1 MVACGNWEAALL
13 DRDVFD
19 ELRQCSI
26 SERKLGC
33 VRTEE
38 LKMQAAISAA
48 SWVVGK
54 ALAPVTDGLLEAW
67 AASAG
72 LGPNVDA
79 LKVELLY
86 VQAMLENA
94 QGREI
99 RGPALKELLHKLR
112 QLAYSAEDVLD
123 ELDYF
128 RIQDELD
135 GTYEATDVDVRGVRK
150 LSSCARHTVRAVGK
164 FFPCCSSAP
173 PDPNPFM
180 PAPKLEFPRVEISK
194 RMKDIVDELKPLCTK
209 VSTILNLDLLDSNR
223 SIVQDIAAALLTDR
237 GHTPFFLPKNIPKSR
252 PTTTSE
258 ISEPKFYGR
267 HKETAKI
274 IHDITNG
281 SYSRNDL
288 TVVPIAGL
296 GGMGKTTFAQH
307 IYKQVE
313 KYFEAKIWICVSVS
327 FSVGRL
333 TKEIAESIPRVQHE
347 ESGAPEKLIEQR
359 LKSKRLLLVLDD
371 IWNCGDIDEWN
382 RLLAPLRKAQTKGN
396 IILVT
401 TRSPAIAQM
410 VKSKTADTIELKGL
424 DDESFWNLF
433 IACVFDNEESKNK
446 LLLDIGRE
454 IVKRLKGSPLAVKTV
469 GRILRNHLDADH
481 WERVLKSKEWE
492 LQTGDH
498 DIMPALKLSYDYLP
512 FHLQQCF
519 SFCSLFPEDYKFF
532 AKELIHLW
540 IGLDI
545 IHSDGSQNKSIE
557 DIGLQY
563 LMDLVDYGFFKENEI
578 DGSPFYIIHDLLH
591 DLGLKVASH
600 ECLSM
605 DRNNMGS
612 MEIWPS
618 VRHLSI
624 IVNGAD
630 DSDGIIARN
639 FITGLRILKKKL
651 KIEKLRTFMVFGK
664 TDESFTDFMS
674 GFITKA
680 NGLRVLHLSCWC
692 PRMEFSALTHLRYL
706 RLGMIDN
713 SPDTHLP
720 CMLSRFYHLRILDL
734 REWMGS
740 SGLPR
745 DMSNLTKLRHFNTR
759 FDEHHSNIFNVGKLQ
774 LLQEL
779 KRFEVKKESSGF
791 ELNQLGSLVD
801 LRELGIYNLRK
812 VHTKEEAAE
821 AQLIDKIYLHK
832 LTMDWYN
839 WVPTRNERDVEGV
852 VLERLQP
859 GKNLQELRISGHG
872 GRSCPTWLGSN
883 LSVKALQS
891 LDIECVDWEALPW
904 LGHMPVLH
912 ELTLKYMNKLK
923 EFGPSYFG
931 SITEQS
937 FRNINKLELIGLI
950 GLEQWGLGDTSHL
963 FSQLQVLIIG
973 NCPELLGLPFAEHIC
988 HPPTQDEEA
997 KRHYWFPN
1005 LQTLK
1010 IFDCPK
1016 VMLLPPIPWT
1026 RTLRSAFISSV
1037 PLLEDLDY
1045 STSPVFSK
1053 LTLEITGKH
1062 DLHSQDEVLDFGN
1075 LADLQNFKITDCPP
1089 LELKHFQ
1096 MLTSLEMLTVKSD
1109 HVFVPSE
1116 RVGETQCLVPV
1127 ESLFIE
1133 SDHATGKEV
1142 SQLLSHLPNLSRLT
1156 IFSFNRE
1163 VTRLGVQVDQEQT
1176 PPHGQEQIALK
1187 LKVGGKEKIEQ
1198 DGLLLLPA
1206 HLSGCLRTLVIFFF
1220 PELSLLASSL
1230 VDHYEAGDDV
1240 GGAAERGV
1248 VGGLQALRYLQELTI
1263 HACHKFLSAYK
1274 TSSSS
1279 SVSCCFPFPS
1289 SLQNLDLEGDMGTL
1303 EPLPLSNLTS
1313 LTQLQIGYC
1322 GEDFRVE
1329 GLWTLLTHGQLTN
1342 LTVFGCPKF
1351 FLDLD
1356 HLVRAVPDLEDQD
1369 QLLQL
1374 CSPKLQQLRTD
1385 DVAAIL
1391 TAPICKLLSCSL
1403 TKLVLD
1409 GDQGVERFTKE
1420 QEEALQLL
1428 VSLKELGFWFHYD
1441 KLQCL
1446 PAGLH
1451 TLPSL
1456 KRIDINF
1463 CSAITS
1469 LPKDGLP
1476 ISLRELKIICNGG
1489 NSEELKQ
1496 HCRNFVREHPRIK
1509 LI

>member
-1 MVACGNWEAALL
+1 
-13 DRDVFD
+13 
-19 ELRQCSI
+19 
-26 SERKLGC
+26 
-33 VRTEE
+33 
-38 LKMQAAISAA
+38 MQAAVSAA

-67 AASAG
+67 ASSAG

-123 ELDYF
+123 ELEYF

-135 GTYEATDVDVRGVRK
+135 GTYEATDVDARGAIRDAALNVRPHTAKLAVLKQLGRLCSCSREQRDDNAAVGKFFPSCSSAPPAQAAGSHADDSDSDSDMMDPITWPPNDNQNENNAGGGVRK
-150 LSSCARHTVRAVGK
+150 IGSCARHTARAVGK

-209 VSTILNLDLLDSNR
+209 VSTILNLDPLDSNR

-237 GHTPFFLPKNIPKSR
+237 GHTPFFLPKNIPKGR

-281 SYSRNDL
+281 
-288 TVVPIAGL
+288 
-296 GGMGKTTFAQH
+296 
-307 IYKQVE
+307 
-313 KYFEAKIWICVSVS
+313 
-327 FSVGRL
+327 
-333 TKEIAESIPRVQHE
+333 
-347 ESGAPEKLIEQR
+347 
-359 LKSKRLLLVLDD
+359 
-371 IWNCGDIDEWN
+371 
-382 RLLAPLRKAQTKGN
+382 
-396 IILVT
+396 
-401 TRSPAIAQM
+401 
-410 VKSKTADTIELKGL
+410 
-424 DDESFWNLF
+424 
-433 IACVFDNEESKNK
+433 
-446 LLLDIGRE
+446 
-454 IVKRLKGSPLAVKTV
+454 
-469 GRILRNHLDADH
+469 
-481 WERVLKSKEWE
+481 
-492 LQTGDH
+492 
-498 DIMPALKLSYDYLP
+498 
-512 FHLQQCF
+512 
-519 SFCSLFPEDYKFF
+519 
-532 AKELIHLW
+532 
-540 IGLDI
+540 LDI
-545 IHSDGSQNKSIE
+545 IHSDGNQNKSIE

-563 LMDLVDYGFFKENEI
+563 LMDLVDHGFFKEDEI

-605 DRNNMGS
+605 DHANMGS

-639 FITGLRILKKKL
+639 FISGLSILKKKL
-651 KIEKLRTFMVFGK
+651 KIEKLRTLMVFGK
-664 TDESFTDFMS
+664 RDESFTDFLS

-706 RLGMIDN
+706 RLGMIHN
-713 SPDTHLP
+713 SPRTHLP
-720 CMLSRFYHLRILDL
+720 CILSRFYHLRILDL

-740 SGLPR
+740 PGLPR
-745 DMSNLTKLRHFNTR
+745 DMSNLTKLRHFTTR
-759 FDEHHSNIFNVGKLQ
+759 FDIHHSNIFNVGKLQ

-779 KRFEVKKESSGF
+779 KRFEVKKEISGF
-791 ELNQLGSLVD
+791 DLNQLGSLVD
-801 LRELGIYNLRK
+801 LRELGIYNLWK

-832 LTMDWYN
+832 LTMDWHDLTKTWGWYD
-839 WVPTRNERDVEGV
+839 WCRNERDVEGV
-852 VLERLQP
+852 VLETLQP
-859 GKNLQELRISGHG
+859 GRNLQELRISGHG

-891 LDIECVDWEALPW
+891 LDIESADWEALPW

-912 ELTLKYMNKLK
+912 KLTLKYVCNLK

-937 FRNINKLELIGLI
+937 FRNLNKLKLIGLY
-950 GLEQWGLGDTSHL
+950 GLEQWSLGDTSHL
-963 FSQLQVLIIG
+963 FSQLQVLIVG
-973 NCPELLGLPFAEHIC
+973 HCPELLGLPFTEHIC

-1010 IFDCPK
+1010 IFHCPK

-1026 RTLRSAFISSV
+1026 RTLSSASIIDV
-1037 PLLEDLDY
+1037 PLLESLHY
-1045 STSPVFSK
+1045 FTPPVFSK
-1053 LTLEITGKH
+1053 LTLKVTGKH
-1062 DLHSQDEVLDFGN
+1062 ELHSLGEVLAFSN
-1075 LADLQNFKITDCPP
+1075 LADLQDLEIIDCPP
-1089 LELKHFQ
+1089 LEPKHLQ
-1096 MLTSLEMLTVKSD
+1096 MLTSLEKLEVKSD

-1116 RVGETQCLVPV
+1116 RVGEGQCQVPV
-1127 ESLFIE
+1127 ETLVIR

-1142 SQLLSHLPNLSRLT
+1142 SQLLSHLSNLSSLIIYSSSRK
-1156 IFSFNRE
+1156 
-1163 VTRLGVQVDQEQT
+1163 VTRLGVQVDQKQT
-1176 PPHGQEQIALK
+1176 APHGQEQITLK
-1187 LKVGGKEKIEQ
+1187 LKVGEKEKIEQ

-1206 HLSGCLRTLVIFFF
+1206 HLSGCLRMLDIVFF
-1220 PELSLLASSL
+1220 PELSLVASSL
-1230 VDHYEAGDDV
+1230 VDHHEAGDDI
-1240 GGAAERGV
+1240 GGAA
-1248 VGGLQALRYLQELTI
+1248 GGLQALRCLKQLI
-1263 HACHKFLSAYK
+1263 VDMCPKFLSAYG
-1274 TSSSS
+1274 TFSSSS
-1279 SVSCCFPFPS
+1279 ASCCFPFPS
-1289 SLQNLDLEGDMGTL
+1289 SLENLYLKHSMGMATL

-1313 LTQLQIGYC
+1313 LTKLQISYC
-1322 GEDFRVE
+1322 GEDFRGE

-1374 CSPKLQQLRTD
+1374 CSPKLRELTTD
-1385 DVAAIL
+1385 DIAAVL
-1391 TAPICKLLSCSL
+1391 TTPICKLLSCSL
-1403 TKLVLD
+1403 AELVLH

-1420 QEEALQLL
+1420 QEQALQLL
-1428 VSLKELGFWFHYD
+1428 ISLQELGFWFHYG

-1446 PAGLH
+1446 PAGLDR
-1451 TLPSL
+1451 LPSL
-1456 KRIDINF
+1456 NRIDIKF
-1463 CSAITS
+1463 CPAITS

-1476 ISLRELKIICNGG
+1476 ISLQELKVLRNG
-1489 NSEELKQ
+1489 NSEELEQ